1 MFILEA
7 TPGSHCRDFMLQYTF
22 ILWMKK
28 FLYQILMKDNT
39 SSIILFGLSEFIHIS
54 ITVPDALY
62 YNTLFTYVFL
72 SWMVSSKNK
81 FVVILEY
88 I

>member
-1 MFILEA
+1 M
-7 TPGSHCRDFMLQYTF
+7 D
-22 ILWMKK
+22 KK
-28 FLYQILMKDNT
+28 FLYRILMKDN

-62 YNTLFTYVFL
+62 YNTLFTCAFL

-81 FVVILEY
+81 FVVILES